1 MAILNLAGAE
11 RLRNKSVQAEKK
23 AASKQCEDDEKIRA
37 EADGAHGNRA
47 VRQMANH
54 YRVDDRHAHPAE
66 FCEDKRQ
73 RQTDGGSQFDAEC
86 LQSDHSRSGEFRECT
101 GDREMAQIAGAKRS
115 AEVQL
120 LGVTA
125 RS

>member
-23 AASKQCEDDEKIRA
+23 AASKQRKDDENIRA

-66 FCEDKRQ
+66 FREDQRQ

-86 LQSDHSRSGEFRECT
+86 FQVSSESVRGTEKWRKSRERNDLQKCSF
-101 GDREMAQIAGAKRS
+101 
-115 AEVQL
+115 
-120 LGVTA
+120 
-125 RS
+125 